1 MQKKLYTKWMW
12 YYWMGVYKMMQTN
25 AMWLHLMGFV
35 KTCHATRSQQN
46 GCDCFNRALKTHH
59 ETKKKIEQNAWCGFL
74 KQYFG
79 WFNMLVQWTSPFS
92 FVS

>member
-1 MQKKLYTKWMW
+1 
-12 YYWMGVYKMMQTN
+12 
-25 AMWLHLMGFV
+25 MWLHLMWFV

-46 GCDCFNRALKTHH
+46 GCDFLIGFWKFIMRQ
-59 ETKKKIEQNAWCGFL
+59 KKIEQNAWCGFL